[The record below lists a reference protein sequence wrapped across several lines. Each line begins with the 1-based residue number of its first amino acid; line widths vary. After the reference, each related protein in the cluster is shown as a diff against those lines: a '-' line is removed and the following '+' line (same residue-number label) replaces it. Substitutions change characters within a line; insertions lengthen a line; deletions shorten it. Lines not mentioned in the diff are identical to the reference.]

1 MLPDPSL
8 LTFKVNAMLMLMTN
22 STFKQP
28 NLKIRPILFLIAN
41 AGRRVYK
48 QKRFLFLA
56 FMTLLVFTLEAGLA
70 ETYSKLLMSSHF
82 TMMSE

>member
-1 MLPDPSL
+1 M
-8 LTFKVNAMLMLMTN
+8 
-22 STFKQP
+22 
-28 NLKIRPILFLIAN
+28 LFLIAN
-41 AGRRVYK
+41 EGRRVCK

-56 FMTLLVFTLEAGLA
+56 FMTLMVFTLEAGLA